1 MIRKLL
7 IATTLILCNFLIG
20 CTDPN
25 AKANQLYVEAIQ
37 YDQEM
42 KEKAKSYTEALATYK
57 KLHMKINEI
66 INSYPEA
73 NLAVKLQSGETL
85 ISGKKVSELR
95 KLEIRLQQLSEAE
108 RQLNLC
114 ALVISENSKNRWRV
128 HALCYLAIAAKKL
141 GEEENCIDLLNK
153 AIKYAEEIDDNTHL
167 IEANLAIA
175 NAFQQT
181 NQNDKAKKFLKEVLI
196 KAKTVDDYVA
206 WYTLAN
212 GLFHQQF
219 NDLFLEATEGIK
231 FKDDYFFKEKIW
243 QTKCFYFLNS
253 GELDKATQTAL
264 QIEIS
269 YLRESSLVG
278 CISEYIVK
286 GQNEKAIRLFDEHIN
301 DAGDKKNQIR
311 NLVLLAWKLNE
322 KSEKSL
328 EFLDRALNIAQTEED
343 QVCKIGLLAI
353 IGEFLINLGHN
364 EKALQIM
371 SEELFVNEKINSN
384 LLKKSE
390 VATICQIA
398 SVLVSNNKVDQAIEI
413 VKQSGSSEERIE
425 SLLSLA
431 KLLIKKDKKEFAQT
445 LAHELIPLAGEIDE
459 LERRRSLFALE
470 IGCLFLELDNFDQAM
485 QIANGIEDKEHHDVM
500 LYEITRESVKK
511 EQPSKAIEACK
522 KMKDIG
528 RQGLALA
535 WFALYIAENKKY
547 PSNRI
552 DSNALTSI
560 IQNNLPIHSFWQ

>member
-57 KLHMKINEI
+57 KLHMKIDEI

-95 KLEIRLQQLSEAE
+95 KLEILLQQLSEAE

-141 GEEENCIDLLNK
+141 GEEENCIDLINK
-153 AIKYAEEIDDNTHL
+153 AIKYAEDIDDNIHL

-196 KAKTVDDYVA
+196 KAKPVDDCLA
-206 WYTLAN
+206 WYTLN

-231 FKDDYFFKEKIW
+231 YEDDYFKEKIW
-243 QTKCFYFLNS
+243 ETKCFYFLNS

-286 GQNEKAIRLFDEHIN
+286 GQYEKAISLFDEHIN
-301 DAGDKKNQIR
+301 DAGDTKNQIR
-311 NLVLLAWKLNE
+311 NLVLLAWKLNG

-328 EFLDRALNIAQTEED
+328 EFLDRALSIAQMEED

-353 IGEFLINLGHN
+353 IGELLINLGHN

-371 SEELFVNEKINSN
+371 SGELFVNEKINSN

-413 VKQSGSSEERIE
+413 VKQSGSSEDRIE

-431 KLLIKKDKKEFAQT
+431 KLLIKKGKKEFAQT
-445 LAHELIPLAGEIDE
+445 LAHELISLAGEIDE
-459 LERRRSLFALE
+459 LEKRRSLFALE

-485 QIANGIEDKEHHDVM
+485 QIADGIEDKEYHDVM

-522 KMKDIG
+522 KIKDIG

-560 IQNNLPIHSFWQ
+560 IQKNLPIHSFWH

>member
-1 MIRKLL
+1 MIKKLV
-7 IATTLILCNFLIG
+7 IATILILCNFLIG
-20 CTDPN
+20 CMDTN

-42 KEKAKSYTEALATYK
+42 KEKAKSYTEALVTYK

-66 INSYPEA
+66 INNYPEA

-95 KLEIRLQQLSEAE
+95 KIEILLQQLSAAE
-108 RQLNLC
+108 KQLNLC
-114 ALVISENSKNRWRV
+114 ALVISENSKDRWRV

-153 AIKYAEEIDDNTHL
+153 AMKYAEEIDDNTHL

-181 NQNDKAKKFLKEVLI
+181 NQNDKAKKILKEVLI
-196 KAKTVDDYVA
+196 KAKKIDDCVA
-206 WYTLAN
+206 WVTLTN

-219 NDLFLEATEGIK
+219 NDLFLEATEEIK
-231 FKDDYFFKEKIW
+231 FKNDYRFFKENIR
-243 QTKCFYFLNS
+243 QTKCSYFLNS

-264 QIEIS
+264 QIENPYI
-269 YLRESSLVG
+269 RESSLVG

-286 GQNEKAIRLFDEHIN
+286 GHNEKAIKLFDEHIN
-301 DAGDKKNQIR
+301 DAGDKNNQIR

-328 EFLDRALNIAQTEED
+328 EFLDRALSIAQAEEN

-353 IGEFLINLGHN
+353 IGELLINLGHN

-371 SEELFVNEKINSN
+371 SGELFVNEKINSN

-398 SVLVSNNKVDQAIEI
+398 SVLVNNNKVDQAIEI
-413 VKQSGSSEERIE
+413 VKQSGSLEERIE

-431 KLLIKKDKKEFAQT
+431 KILIKKDKKEFAQT
-445 LAHELIPLAGEIDE
+445 LAHELVSLAGEIDE
-459 LERRRSLFALE
+459 PEKRGSLFALE

-485 QIANGIEDKEHHDVM
+485 QIANGIED
-500 LYEITRESVKK
+500 
-511 EQPSKAIEACK
+511 
-522 KMKDIG
+522 
-528 RQGLALA
+528 
-535 WFALYIAENKKY
+535 
-547 PSNRI
+547 
-552 DSNALTSI
+552 
-560 IQNNLPIHSFWQ
+560 